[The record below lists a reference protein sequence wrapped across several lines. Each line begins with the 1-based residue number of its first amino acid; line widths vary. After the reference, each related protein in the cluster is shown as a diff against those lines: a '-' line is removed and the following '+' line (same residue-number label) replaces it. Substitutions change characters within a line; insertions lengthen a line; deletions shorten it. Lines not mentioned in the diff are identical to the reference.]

1 MILLEQGTVVESIIL
16 KCGVKIVGGTIKS
29 WSSTGCSLIN
39 SYGQVVKISSADEVV
54 AVIYLS
60 KDKNKDVPAK
70 AKIDDDDNVTHK
82 PGDIKSLT
90 ALKKLKAE
98 QELEDAKT
106 KLKQPEI
113 TQGPVEYASQF
124 SILRKFKDN
133 PQSKT

>member
-1 MILLEQGTVVESIIL
+1 MILLEEGVVVDSVIL
-16 KCGVKIVGGTIKS
+16 KCGVKIVGGVVKT
-29 WSSTGCSLIN
+29 WSSTGCLLIN
-39 SYGQVVKISSADEVV
+39 SYGQIVKINSAEDVV

-60 KDKNKDVPAK
+60 KDKNKDSPVK
-70 AKIDDDDNVTHK
+70 AKIDDDNIVTHK

-98 QELEDAKT
+98 HELEDAKS

-124 SILRKFKDN
+124 SILRKFKN
-133 PQSKT
+133 NTKSET